1 MSNVDIIKG
10 AILGHVIG
18 DMAGVP
24 VEFVPRE
31 KLLMH
36 PVDQILSN
44 GTHHMPKGTW
54 SDDSSMMLCTLI
66 SIIEKPGSHKA
77 HKILHTSY
85 VDRSKDVIK

>member
-1 MSNVDIIKG
+1 MSNINIIKG
-10 AILGHVIG
+10 AVFGHVIG
-18 DMAGVP
+18 DAVGVP

-31 KLLMH
+31 KLERH
-36 PVDQILSN
+36 PVDRMLSN
-44 GTHHMPKGTW
+44 GTHNMPKGTW